1 MIARNVVL
9 THCSILLQCIGF
21 GFLYTLLRRYAWSG
35 VSINYLI
42 LAFVMQ
48 WAVLLNGFWKSVHA
62 LHEDPYMDKLPT
74 INLGISDFVRSD
86 YSAAVVLIAFGAVI
100 GRTTALQMV
109 ILAIFVP
116 IVSCANEY
124 LGYDILFVNDA

>member
-1 MIARNVVL
+1 MM
-9 THCSILLQCIGF
+9 CIGF

-48 WAVLLNGFWKSVHA
+48 WAVLLNGFWTSVHQ
-62 LHEDPYMDKLPT
+62 LKEDPFLDRLPT
-74 INLGISDFVRSD
+74 ITLSIVDFVRAD

-124 LGYDILFVNDA
+124 IGYDLLYVNDA